1 MYTRILLGIL
11 SFLIVAC
18 NDSNEKAPEEKIIHF
33 GEVITPD
40 EAMSYETLLGFMNE
54 ADEMSCKVIADV
66 SSVCQTKGCWMTVRS
81 SDSGNT
87 TEMFVEF
94 HDYGFFVPKDLSGS
108 RVVMTG
114 TAYWDVTSVEMLKH
128 YAEDANRPQSEID
141 AITEPE
147 RELKFMATGVMIL
160 DPDNPDTK

>member
-1 MYTRILLGIL
+1 MYTRIFLGIL
-11 SFLIVAC
+11 CSIMVAC
-18 NDSNEKAPEEKIIHF
+18 TNNTDTAKEEKMIHF

-40 EAMSYETLLGFMNE
+40 EAMSYETLLGFMEE

-81 SDSGNT
+81 SDPGNT

-94 HDYGFFVPKDLSGS
+94 QDYGFFVPKDLSGS

-128 YAEDANRPQSEID
+128 YAEDAKRPQSEID

-160 DPDNPDTK
+160 DSDNTDTN